1 MNTLNLN
8 LENGKALVGK
18 EKCLKEKK
26 EMSPIDKT
34 PSLSSSNTIS
44 QPCGLTNLGNTCFF
58 NSVMQCLLNTHVIK
72 EYTLNVSKATTLEVP
87 KRDVYINDN
96 KVSLDEMVIK
106 VEPEKFRLTESF
118 KKFYITFTSM
128 KRVDPRELFFE
139 ICAKADRFRGWA
151 QQDAHELLRYL
162 MDGLKTEE
170 IDRFKKAIVNELHF
184 PISGK
189 EAKPEDAQYAR
200 AILEVG
206 RKPMID
212 RVFGGSLVQTLTCC
226 RCKYVSSRL
235 EPFMDLSLPLASMA
249 TTSPIPKPITNF
261 VNNRHPEAKKAK
273 KDSRMKISS
282 SREND
287 DIDNDFFDGDI
298 DEKKDEFDESSG
310 SGFEEE
316 ITSDGEQ
323 EMDEFD
329 NYQLNNNF
337 NCSQNHLDRYRERLV
352 EIDGDDCSNERSV
365 YNCLKQFTSEEDL
378 TGSNSY
384 ECEKC
389 CLEFNKK
396 KLKENPKAKKKMV
409 EAKKKYLIYSPP
421 VILTLHLKRF
431 EQVHNSIYARTRK
444 IPGYVNFDFE
454 LDLAPFVAKHGQRI
468 VPGEK
473 RVLYRL
479 YGIVVHSGGLSGGH
493 YIAYVKT
500 RREIPYIKEFFNNA
514 ASYDDFM
521 KQITERDEDEC
532 LKDIPKKYNEH
543 HEDFNKDGRWY
554 CCSDSSVHAVD
565 VDQVSKCEA
574 YILFYE
580 RMI

>member
-1 MNTLNLN
+1 MNSLNSN
-8 LENGKALVGK
+8 VENGKSPDEK
-18 EKCLKEKK
+18 EKYLKEKK
-26 EMSPIDKT
+26 EMSPIDK
-34 PSLSSSNTIS
+34 SSSSNNFAS
-44 QPCGLTNLGNTCFF
+44 QPCGLSNLGNTCFF

-72 EYTLNVSKATTLEVP
+72 EYTLNVSKQTFLEVP

-96 KVSLDEMVIK
+96 KVSL
-106 VEPEKFRLTESF
+106 EKMNIRVDAQKCRLTESF

-128 KRVDPRELFFE
+128 KRVDPKDLFFE

-170 IDRFKKAIVNELHF
+170 IDRFKRAIVNEFQF

-189 EAKPEDAQYAR
+189 EAKPEHAQYAR

-235 EPFMDLSLPLASMA
+235 EPFMDLSLPLALMTA
-249 TTSPIPKPITNF
+249 TSPIVKPIINYG
-261 VNNRHPEAKKAK
+261 NNRHPEAKKAK
-273 KDSRMKISS
+273 KDNKMRNGLP
-282 SREND
+282 RGND
-287 DIDNDFFDGDI
+287 DNDFVDEELE
-298 DEKKDEFDESSG
+298 EKKDDYDDSSA
-310 SGFEEE
+310 SGHEDDNDIDREEDND
-316 ITSDGEQ
+316 S
-323 EMDEFD
+323 FD
-329 NYQLNNNF
+329 NFPINNNF
-337 NCSQNHLDRYRERLV
+337 NYSPNRLDRYRETLA
-352 EIDGDDCSNERSV
+352 DCDEQYCNNERSV

-396 KLKENPKAKKKMV
+396 KLKENPKAKKRMV

-431 EQVHNSIYARTRK
+431 EQVHNSIIARTRK
-444 IPGYVNFDFE
+444 ISGYVDFDFE
-454 LDLAPFVAKHGQRI
+454 LDLSPFVAKHGQRI

-500 RREIPYIKEFFNNA
+500 RRPIPYIKDFFDNA

-521 KQITERDEDEC
+521 KEITERDEDKC
-532 LKDIPKKYNEH
+532 LREIPRKYNEL
-543 HEDFNKDGRWY
+543 HEEFNKDGKWY
-554 CCSDSSVHAVD
+554 YCSDSSVHAVD
-565 VDQVSKCEA
+565 QDQVSKCEA